1 MPNLDNTKLVE
12 AKDFYND
19 RIKGWMISDLTKSI
33 ETGTNFLTA
42 LGCLVYTEIV
52 GTFLPPLD
60 SESGSLKSKR
70 FYRCLYRLRSADYIR
85 QIDEIVKKETNKNL
99 YEHLR
104 HNMAHKY
111 YPAISKR
118 QGNIVL
124 FIPSVIA
131 RDGIRYDNG
140 TGEKTDAPPIFID
153 NNNRVVIATRNFV
166 KELSLAVDGF
176 YSKTFDENNTEFQSA
191 AIAGTDVVFR
201 GQP

>member
-1 MPNLDNTKLVE
+1 MIEREKKLIE
-12 AKDFYND
+12 SKDFYND
-19 RIKGWMISDLTKSI
+19 RIKGWMIADLEKSI
-33 ETGTNFLTA
+33 EAGTNFLTA

-52 GTFLPPLD
+52 GTFLPPL
-60 SESGSLKSKR
+60 ENERGSLKSKR
-70 FYRCLYRLRSADYIR
+70 FYRCFYRLESAEYLK
-85 QIDEIVKKETNKNL
+85 QIDVIIKRETNKKL

-140 TGEKTDAPPIFID
+140 TGEKTDAPPVFID
-153 NNNRVVIATRNFV
+153 NDNRVVIATRNFV
-166 KELSLAVDGF
+166 KELSSAVDQF
-176 YSKTFDENNTEFQSA
+176 YLKTFDENNSEFQKA
-191 AIAGTDVVFR
+191 AVNGTDVVFR